1 MGSGERARHWQYA
14 ELPGVDLLRA
24 RYIRKTFVRH
34 THEGF
39 VIAAIA
45 DGVEIFQHRGA
56 DEYAGP
62 GALALVNPDTPHTG
76 RAGVPEGWRYGA
88 VYPSPE
94 VVAEIAAET
103 TVIRGTPGFVS
114 PVLDD
119 PYAAGLV
126 HQVLRAADEGN
137 ALAAD
142 TLLRVAVTRLLR
154 LNGGTL
160 PQRRVRTAGARIAA
174 HARAVLEERMA
185 EPPTLEKLAADL
197 GTSPFALLRAFRSA
211 YGMPPHAW
219 LTDARVRRVR
229 RLLDAGSSPA
239 EAAVA
244 VGFTD
249 QPHLNRHFSR
259 IVGVPPGAYQRERK
273 NVQDASR
280 RLRLPSEGWQRKQL
294 SRTYARTTENR
305 VGAQNRA
312 ATESRAAPEGRTT
325 AESRTTEQ
333 SRRAEDGR
341 TTEEGRRAGEGPT
354 TEKGRTTEEC
364 PTTETCPTAEESR
377 TPPSSGTP
385 SASE

>member
-1 MGSGERARHWQYA
+1 MTGRDERARHWQYA

-24 RYIRKTFVRH
+24 RYIHKTFVRH
-34 THEGF
+34 THEHF

-45 DGVEIFQHRGA
+45 DGVEVFHHGGA
-56 DEYAGP
+56 DQYAGA
-62 GALALVNPDTPHTG
+62 GALALVNPDTSHTG

-103 TVIRGTPGFVS
+103 TTLRGTPGFAR

-119 PYAAGLV
+119 PYTVGLV

-160 PQRRVRTAGARIAA
+160 PQREVRTAGARIAA
-174 HARAVLEERMA
+174 RARAVLEERMTG
-185 EPPTLEKLAADL
+185 PPTLERLAADL
-197 GTSPFALLRAFRSA
+197 GTSPFALLRAFRDQ

-219 LTDARVRRVR
+219 LTDSRVRRAR
-229 RLLDAGSSPA
+229 RLLDAGTTPA
-239 EAAVA
+239 EAAIA

-249 QPHLNRHFSR
+249 QPHLNRHFAR

-273 NVQDASR
+273 NVQDARR
-280 RLRLPSEGWQRKQL
+280 RLPLASDAWQNGQLSQTYGPTHRTNPTGRWSATPSE
-294 SRTYARTTENR
+294 
-305 VGAQNRA
+305 
-312 ATESRAAPEGRTT
+312 
-325 AESRTTEQ
+325 
-333 SRRAEDGR
+333 
-341 TTEEGRRAGEGPT
+341 
-354 TEKGRTTEEC
+354 
-364 PTTETCPTAEESR
+364 
-377 TPPSSGTP
+377 SGSP
-385 SASE
+385 